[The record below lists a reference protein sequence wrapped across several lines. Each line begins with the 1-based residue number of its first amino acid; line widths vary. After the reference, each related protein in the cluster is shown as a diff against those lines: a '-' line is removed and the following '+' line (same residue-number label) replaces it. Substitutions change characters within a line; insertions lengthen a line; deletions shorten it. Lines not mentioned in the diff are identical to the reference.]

1 MGAAARGQRKRLRI
15 GLRVAAQAGFDQ
27 GLHGRAQP
35 GARVAP
41 FGGQAAR
48 GFVGH
53 DGLLGLHQAL
63 QRIGQHQ
70 RGELRAGRRAQDLR
84 MRERLGAVGF
94 DGMPF
99 VREADA

>member
-1 MGAAARGQRKRLRI
+1 MAGLSRARE
-15 GLRVAAQAGFDQ
+15 
-27 GLHGRAQP
+27 
-35 GARVAP
+35 
-41 FGGQAAR
+41 
-48 GFVGH
+48 
-53 DGLLGLHQAL
+53 
-63 QRIGQHQ
+63 HQ